1 MEHGLC
7 SAEGKLDTRTVETD
21 LQNWKV
27 MGLNVKIK
35 CECGRPRIKSLKNHE
50 EQEIVLGIAQRQ
62 N

>member
-7 SAEGKLDTRTVETD
+7 SAEGKLDARTVETD

-27 MGLNVKIK
+27 MGVNGKIK

-50 EQEIVLGIAQRQ
+50 E
-62 N
+62 